1 MAEKIRKPSFT
12 RFKIKNDG
20 DGHFI
25 VSFDGTA
32 QEEVILS
39 TMAVVH
45 LMNAIDDIED
55 AEIMKLKRLF
65 MLLPLMDKE
74 KRESELARMLA
85 ESTFIHGGD

>member
-39 TMAVVH
+39 TG
-45 LMNAIDDIED
+45 D
-55 AEIMKLKRLF
+55 KLLQ
-65 MLLPLMDKE
+65 E
-74 KRESELARMLA
+74 Q
-85 ESTFIHGGD
+85 GG